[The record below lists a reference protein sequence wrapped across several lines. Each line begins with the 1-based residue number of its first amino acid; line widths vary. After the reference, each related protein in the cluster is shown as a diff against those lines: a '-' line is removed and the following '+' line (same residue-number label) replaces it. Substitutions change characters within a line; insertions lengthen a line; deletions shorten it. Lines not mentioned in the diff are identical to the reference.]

1 MQIMAEPELGKLK
14 KLRLELE
21 YTQENFAIHAGLRI
35 KTYRLAEQKGST
47 SYPTAKTI
55 LEALNK
61 LRINREMEVLTL
73 DDLGLNI
80 T

>member
-1 MQIMAEPELGKLK
+1 
-14 KLRLELE
+14 
-21 YTQENFAIHAGLRI
+21 LRI